1 MDPMPRT
8 LDDHLRDRRARIAS
22 WLEQPTEAETA
33 TAVCERWIVDL
44 LARDLTLYSRQ
55 DLGSLP
61 ADLSLVDRLSAE
73 KLDGLSAALAWQI
86 EDAEGKEPDEA
97 ALIGHALAAA
107 SGHAYAIHGPG
118 KLDWIGHFVASI
130 DGASWEDFAD
140 SAAQALGRN
149 PDVLEAFVDFLA
161 TIVTKANDAPD
172 TVTEIP
178 PRRASMA
185 SIVEQFARAGSF
197 QEVWEADQWPILFRS
212 SDAFEILRRADAER
226 FVTMIDQLP
235 HPTLVKQCLS
245 SKALLTS
252 PHDALIL
259 LRLANTAFD
268 AEGRWQR
275 SGMAAILLLQS
286 ASEQLLSPRGDE
298 VETEDLSKGIAQFRN
313 AVGGVLD
320 ILFARADGV
329 ELAWHWLENLLRQ
342 TPRVPPAGRSGPR
355 KQMINRIGILA
366 HALSSRMTPRR
377 AQDAWIREDR
387 TAGAAVSCRGGAERG
402 GIHDDGRRS
411 GRRVHRERPAKG

>member
-8 LDDHLRDRRARIAS
+8 LDNHLRDRRSRVAS
-22 WLEQPTEAETA
+22 WLEQRTEAETA
-33 TAVCERWIVDL
+33 TAVCERWIADL
-44 LARDLTLYSRQ
+44 LARGVTLYSRQ
-55 DLGSLP
+55 DLGSLA

-86 EDAEGKEPDEA
+86 EDAEGKEPHEA

-107 SGHAYAIHGPG
+107 SGHAYAVRGPG

-130 DGASWEDFAD
+130 DGASWEVFAD
-140 SAAQALGRN
+140 SAAAALGTN
-149 PDVLEAFVDFLA
+149 PETLEAFVDFLA
-161 TIVTKANDAPD
+161 AIIARANDAPD

-185 SIVEQFARAGSF
+185 SIVEQFARAGNF
-197 QEVWEADQWPILFRS
+197 QEVWEADRWPILFRS

-226 FVTMIDQLP
+226 FVKMVDQLP

-252 PHDALIL
+252 ARDALIL
-259 LRLANTAFD
+259 LRQANMAFD
-268 AEGRWQR
+268 TEGRWQR

-298 VETEDLSKGIAQFRN
+298 EETEDLSKGIAQFRD

-320 ILFARADGV
+320 ILFARLDGA

-342 TPRVPPAGRSGPR
+342 TPRLPPVSRGDPR

-377 AQDAWIREDR
+377 VQDAWIREAEPLVR
-387 TAGAAVSCRGGAERG
+387 QYRAVATLERSPNEVNRF
-402 GIHDDGRRS
+402 GIPES
-411 GRRVHRERPAKG
+411 TEI